1 MEEISLNRKKVGYVA
16 IDSASLFIV
25 DPCYLK
31 TWRHGEYPAEDGNS
45 YHNLASFAL
54 KDKYG
59 EVERGVVV
67 TYFGGDGV
75 YPVYVL
81 EDNDGNVL
89 KVEIAFDER
98 EDFEDEEEDNT
109 VNTYENSGVNLISYL
124 KEQEKGW

>member
-16 IDSASLFIV
+16 VDSASLFIV

-31 TWRHGEYPAEDGNS
+31 TWRDGEYPAEDGNS

-54 KDKYG
+54 KNKYG

-67 TYFGGDGV
+67 SRFAGDGV

-81 EDNDGNVL
+81 EDEEGNVL
-89 KVEIAFDER
+89 NLLIA
-98 EDFEDEEEDNT
+98 
-109 VNTYENSGVNLISYL
+109 
-124 KEQEKGW
+124 